1 MGVDYKV
8 SRIYDAG
15 MKQVVSSA
23 KDWKSVCRL
32 TGRLYRYEFD
42 NILMIYMQR
51 PNATLVADYDTWK
64 DPRVGRYV
72 KRGSRGIAIFPSRA
86 LKPHMRYVF
95 DISDTGGRETRLT
108 WELDEEKRQA
118 YAAYLGCENAGEKEA
133 ALNFLK
139 GFTENRIGVIMDSE
153 FGERITELVHLAGT
167 KRIFVDDET
176 QEITAEE
183 ALKRSVVYAVFTRC
197 SFDLSPEKQDF
208 SFITAFTS
216 EEEVYRLG
224 SLVSDISCE
233 VLRSIAKEL
242 TQTERSIAYGRNVD
256 VSRGRGRDALSQPDI
271 TRGESDLNEPRQ
283 VRGEGGAVSGGE
295 PQGEI
300 PDAGEIRETGREDA
314 GSGGGSLSD
323 DGSSGERLSEKEPTE
338 ESGVHDRDVAV
349 QRTGEDAGGGN
360 RDEGSRSEIP
370 LEEEKER
377 KEQLNSEIS
386 RELEELEA
394 LGSTEKGSYEQASFS
409 FAQNGEVSI
418 PEKYTYTKPK
428 TELVVPHDYIRQVLL
443 KGSGF
448 SHGKRRIYHIFETVS
463 DPGERVKQIKKEYG
477 QGGAGWPVDGYGLHG
492 YDTYHGKGIRFQW
505 RDEEGEKDGY
515 LNWNAVERELSVLI
529 MTGEYYQSPKDY
541 VTVKQTEDEA
551 AKQEES
557 LWQEALKAYFNEEIQ
572 YISVKTLLY
581 DIFTTNLSIEEKAEF
596 LATVY
601 GEKREDFSMS
611 DTVGGPYGESR
622 ITRDKEGVTV
632 SFAKPDGTRGE
643 HREDYRYCASLILH
657 MIEED
662 DYLSAEVFDKFSQSP
677 QSFAAI
683 PWFMD
688 IYHEYKER
696 MRQEPNF
703 EAIEIEE
710 PKQREAEP
718 QDQQTEPIEK
728 VEGEV
733 IDQSG
738 NVIKPA
744 VFNASYPKALE
755 QVEAMEEELRE
766 AVEIYVQDCSSMK
779 PFHPFLQMVHE
790 STLPKSDK
798 LYFLKRIVNHYAG
811 EGEDRTA
818 YHNNAYG
825 LIEYI
830 SNPDSFLVDYKNQNG
845 ERKRTNVTYEQLY
858 SVMEYLVRA
867 GLFTD
872 KARMGKYEKDFA
884 GMPYEKKSALEKQ
897 FEDKLQ
903 IQDSRKKAENFR
915 FEVAEL
921 PKAGQKTRYQWN
933 ADAIRLMKQ
942 IEMEGRAA
950 TTEEQKILARYVGW
964 GGIPQAFDERNENW
978 KKEYEELKSLLTDSE
993 YTDARESV
1001 TTAFYTSLE
1010 IIEAIYQG
1018 LSQFGFK
1025 QGTVLEPSLGVGH
1038 FFGAMPEEMRGSRL
1052 YGVEKDS
1059 VSGRIAKLLYPDA
1072 KIKVSGFEE
1081 TQFPDNFFDV
1091 AVSNIPF
1098 GDFKLYDKK
1107 YAKHNFRI
1115 HDYFFAKALDKV
1127 RPGGIVA
1134 FVTSKGTLDKANPGV
1149 RKYLAERAEFI
1160 GAVRLPNT
1168 AFKDSAGTDVTSDII
1183 FLQKRENKIV
1193 TEPDWVH
1200 LGRTED
1206 GIAVNSYFV
1215 EHPEMMIGRME
1226 YDSRMFGNESKYTS
1240 CINHE
1245 ENFDLK
1251 SALSQAVG
1259 SLKGQITDVMEL
1271 VDAEEPVRDMIDAD
1285 PDVKNYT
1292 YTFVDGKL
1300 YYRENSKMYLK
1311 EVSAAMEERIRLMDE
1326 IRTVTRQ
1333 LIFIQTEGCSDEEL
1347 RFQQKLLNEK
1357 YDAYVKKF
1365 GFITGRGSRQA
1376 FQDDADYPLLCSL
1389 EVVDED
1395 GNVRKADM
1403 FHKQTIRAKNQVDR
1417 VETASEALNVSVS
1430 EFGTVNIPF
1439 MLSIY
1444 ELDVE
1449 KALRELPEGS
1459 TLSSDAEAELKRGLL
1474 IEELAG
1480 LIYLDPTEYNENNL
1494 NAGWKTADEYLS
1506 GNVRD
1511 KLRIAKAYAEENGE
1525 LFAANVQALTQVQP
1539 KDLDASEIEVR
1550 IGTTWI
1556 ESEDYEQFI
1565 YELLGTPRRA
1575 QAVKAAYYNS
1585 GIQIKYNTYGQ
1596 NWFIENKALDKRSI
1610 AATKT
1615 YGTSRIDAYSI
1626 MEETLNLRT
1635 VTIRDRI
1642 DDGDGKY
1649 HYEVNKKETMLA
1661 REKQNQIKEAFK
1673 AWIFKDQERR
1683 QKYVDYYNNTFNCI
1697 RLRSYNGSFLQFPGM
1712 NPEIKLREHQ
1722 KNAVARILL
1731 GGNTL
1736 LAHVV
1741 GAGKTYT
1748 MMAACMEQKRL
1759 GLSNKNVIV
1768 VPKSLIGQTAGE
1780 FMRLYPSANILVAT
1794 ERDFE
1799 KSRRKQFVSR
1809 IATGDYDCII
1819 MSHSQFEKIP
1829 ISKERKERMLNDQIQ
1844 EISYAI
1850 EEIKA
1855 EKGEQWTVKQMEGEK
1870 KKLEQQLKEL
1880 SDETRKDDLIC
1891 FDELGID
1898 SIMVDEAH
1906 HFKNLAIFSKMNNVS
1921 GISSSGSQKAMDM
1934 YLKCQYLSE
1943 INDGRGIVFATG
1955 TPVSNTMCE
1964 LYVMQLYLQKQALE
1978 RMNIHHFD
1986 SWATN
1991 FGEVTTALELTVEGS
2006 GFRFKSRFNKFTN
2019 LPELMTIFR
2028 EVADVQTSDMLKLP
2042 VPGLRTGNYIIVD
2055 SEPDWYI
2062 KQVMEEFVKRA
2073 EAIRAGGVDPSVDNF
2088 LKITNEARLLGT
2100 DARLLQPDAPNNP
2113 ESKLNKVVE
2122 NVAAEYFQNNQ
2133 NGKIGCQLVFSDI
2146 GTPKATWSEDWE
2158 ELFKQGAR
2166 TFDVY
2171 NYIKTELVKK
2181 GIPAEEIA
2189 FIHDAKT
2196 DAQRDTLFKEM
2207 RTGKKKIMIGS
2218 TDQCGTGVNVQKHLV
2233 AMHHIDCPWK
2243 PSCIEQREGRG
2254 IRQGNENDEIAVY
2267 RYVTKGTFDAY
2278 SWSLVENKQRFIS
2291 QVMTSKS
2298 VSRTCE
2304 DIDEATLSYAEIK
2317 AVATGNPLIKEKMQL
2332 ENDVQRLKLLKST
2345 YDSQRYTLEDNI
2357 TIRFPKLIK
2366 AAQEKAECVRQ
2377 DMKKVEEGLL
2387 AAQET
2392 QEFAITIGNAKYTE
2406 RVDGG
2411 TVILEAVSRCK
2422 NGETSHLGEFKGFE
2436 LLVEKNFIG
2445 VNYLVL
2451 RGKTDYKTELSTS
2464 PVGNMVK
2471 LENLLGGMSE
2481 NLDFLT
2487 EKIRQYER
2495 DLEQSRL
2502 DYEKP
2507 FAQEAELTEKIAR
2520 LNELNVQLDLENGKT
2535 EDIDLAG
2542 QEKEETSRVAEGDT
2556 YHVRPPGKEGR

>member
-8 SRIYDAG
+8 SQIYDAG
-15 MKQVVSSA
+15 MKQVVSSE

-133 ALNFLK
+133 AVNFLK
-139 GFTENRIGVIMDSE
+139 DFTENRIGVIMDSE

-167 KRIFVDDET
+167 KRILVDDET

-197 SFDLSPEKQDF
+197 GFDLSPEKQDF

-242 TQTERSIAYGRNVD
+242 TQTERSIAYGRDVN
-256 VSRGRGRDALSQPDI
+256 VSRGSGRDALSQPDI
-271 TRGESDLNEPRQ
+271 TGGESDLNEPRQ
-283 VRGEGGAVSGGE
+283 VRSEGGTVSGGE

-338 ESGVHDRDVAV
+338 ESGVHDGDVAA
-349 QRTGEDAGGGN
+349 QRAGEDAGGGN
-360 RDEGSRSEIP
+360 RDEGNRSEIP
-370 LEEEKER
+370 LEEKER

-529 MTGEYYQSPKDY
+529 MTGEYYQPPKDY
-541 VTVKQTEDEA
+541 VTVNQTEDEA
-551 AKQEES
+551 AKQEEL

-601 GEKREDFSMS
+601 GEEREDFSMS

-662 DYLSAEVFDKFSQSP
+662 DYLSAEVFDKFRQSP
-677 QSFAAI
+677 QSFAAM

-710 PKQREAEP
+710 PKQSEAEP
-718 QDQQTEPIEK
+718 QVQQTEPIEK

-738 NVIKPA
+738 NIIKPA

-779 PFHPFLQMVHE
+779 PFQPFLQMVHE
-790 STLPKSDK
+790 SGLPKPDK
-798 LYFLKRIVNHYAG
+798 LYFLNRIVNHYAG

-830 SNPDSFLVDYKNQNG
+830 SNPDSFQVDYKNQNG

-872 KARMGKYEKDFA
+872 KARMEKYEKDFA

-903 IQDSRKKAENFR
+903 IQNSRKKAENFR
-915 FEVAEL
+915 FEAAEL

-933 ADAIRLMKQ
+933 VEAIRLMKQ

-950 TTEEQKILARYVGW
+950 TAEEQKILARYVGW

-1001 TTAFYTSLE
+1001 TTAFYTSPE

-1025 QGTVLEPSLGVGH
+1025 QGTVLEPSVGVGH

-1091 AVSNIPF
+1091 AVGNIPF

-1107 YAKHNFRI
+1107 YAKYNFRI

-1149 RKYLAERAEFI
+1149 RKYLAERAELI

-1215 EHPEMMIGRME
+1215 EHPEMMLGRME

-1444 ELDVE
+1444 EPDVE
-1449 KALRELPEGS
+1449 KALKELPEGS

-1556 ESEDYEQFI
+1556 EPEDYEQFI

-1575 QAVKAAYYNS
+1575 QAVRSQYYNS

-1697 RLRSYNGSFLQFPGM
+1697 RLRSYDGSFLQFPGM

-1748 MMAACMEQKRL
+1748 MMAACIEQKRL

-1870 KKLEQQLKEL
+1870 KKLEQQLKAL

-1891 FDELGID
+1891 FEELGID

-2113 ESKLNKVVE
+2113 DSKLNKVVE
-2122 NVAAEYFQNNQ
+2122 NVAAEYFQSNQ

-2411 TVILEAVSRCK
+2411 TVMLEAVSRCK

-2481 NLDFLT
+2481 NLDFLI

-2542 QEKEETSRVAEGDT
+2542 QEKEEASRVAEGDT